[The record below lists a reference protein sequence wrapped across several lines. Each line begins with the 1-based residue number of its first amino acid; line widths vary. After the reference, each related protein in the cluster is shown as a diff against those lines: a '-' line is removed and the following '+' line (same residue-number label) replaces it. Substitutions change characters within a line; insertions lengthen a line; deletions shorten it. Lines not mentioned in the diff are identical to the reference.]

1 MESPNRQAV
10 KLLREQRKRRKR
22 VAVFLGMAGIVV
34 VGTVMALRMSGR
46 AMNNQML
53 DCVLSHDLPH
63 QHTEACYYTPPQ
75 EGAQKLLVCG
85 TADFVVHK
93 HDPKSCFDNMGNLI
107 CLLPEIEEHVHTNE
121 CYQEQKVLSC
131 ALEEGDGGHTHSES
145 CWGPGY
151 SAGPVCG
158 LEETSGH
165 THDEDCYDEE
175 GQLTCGQEESE
186 GHTHSDSCYQTALI
200 CGMEEGAGGHI
211 HSDACYTIETT
222 IICGKREA
230 ILHTHNEDC
239 YLHTVDQPNE
249 VQMQELTEK
258 GVNIDQVIFA
268 DPSTE
273 ELPAEENR
281 VLDQSGAPI
290 LKCGQLQLLEHVHG
304 DNCYTVIDT
313 EGKLVS
319 QLGSG
324 SEGAE
329 MPGQR
334 TAVYQGASLRVTAIY
349 DGGDF
354 PENARISVER
364 IDEEGGLPEKQ
375 EQLSKAMPNDELQLK
390 ALLKV
395 TVAGVDEMP
404 VLAEPI
410 RLIVEPSQQ
419 ERVTAAAWYDN
430 SYSLSDQGIY
440 VQSEDA
446 KLELLEMTEQES
458 GEFATEVYPGAL
470 VGIAQQPVRENEG
483 DNGHEAGADTE
494 VGQTAD
500 SVVLNISQSFEYEDD
515 DYTMIFNVNGIAR
528 PKTTED
534 MIGQAGTEPADTSDA
549 EPAEPAD
556 RSKPSEDEDSSEPEA
571 ADDVSTESTESDNGV
586 YFTEPSTSNEQPDNS
601 ASEPAASDEPSA
613 TDEPAGTP
621 EPDVD
626 EGLTAEPT
634 VEPFGDAEARETNV
648 TIAGDVLPANVL
660 DDPENPL
667 GMLVERMD
675 EDSQEYEMYADYA
688 GDEDDENGLPG
699 LKVMSYTMY
708 YKGTELDISECTV
721 TLKITAKEKLMAAAA
736 ELENMQETMASE
748 DTELPS
754 VTMLTIV
761 PVETTEED
769 LAEDENEAEYSIPVT
784 SAMLSQVDIETKI
797 LDIAN
802 ENVSSDSPVVA
813 NAAAVLG
820 DGTEP
825 RTVKTVLRTAGKGRS
840 GDGVDS
846 DHFGVTAGT
855 KDNPKFTVQ
864 YYAWLDV
871 VNKNGSDLSVIN
883 TSGGKLPQNGTG
895 EKISP
900 NDNLLMGLN
909 LVNNKIQTNSEWREI
924 FSKVDSRY
932 IQRPNLKFFKP
943 VGTETFY
950 NLKQIWILKDNG
962 NSSGASYSADNWDVY
977 GLDDLGDARVSQDK
991 KVSSFDICHFT
1002 NKPHKIDEET
1012 KDYKPYQNDDGEWY
1026 FPIKDGAVI
1035 RLIFEPSSGSNPVDA
1050 NFYDYDITD
1059 GSAKDKTEGT
1069 VGTSNYGINKY
1080 NGQEE
1085 YKENFLKDENGS
1097 DTEVKTKRYAFGN
1110 NNAGTNYGG
1119 EVWNGYNLNQANAS
1133 SYGKCTYDIVQGIAS
1148 NGNVIFN
1155 AGIDGPNLFG
1165 SYDNE
1170 NNDKKEW
1177 KQFGRTD
1184 YDNSK
1189 MTFERHGD
1197 TYTLISAEIGDSTNS
1212 SLSSKSDLNSF
1223 TSRYYHKWTKQD
1235 NHTQKCSNPDCRVV
1249 ASNNFWPLDSIYND
1263 DLHFG
1268 NDPDNQTFKK
1278 GDSTAALPKNDDYGE
1293 TGSCDHNSY
1302 FGMNFSVVFDLTT
1315 EYSGPLEYL
1324 FFGDDDMWVFLT
1336 PMKEVRD
1343 EKGNRVLD
1351 EDGKVKVVPADNP
1364 QLICDIGGVHSSVGE
1379 YVDLWDYV
1387 GYNNNKSP
1395 DDFIKNPDYLT
1406 TEDDEEFHGIAHYKL
1421 DFFYTERGASGS
1433 TCWMQYTLPSVRSA
1447 TKTQTNDEMR
1457 RLEIKKE
1464 VTKTAVSGEFSEGK
1478 TEQYGDSEDEFL
1490 FKLTLNV
1497 KEGEVNKPL
1506 NDNYSYYKY
1515 KIDGSEETDKE
1526 TDKFEAI
1533 LLDPDVVCDGAYFT
1547 LKHGEYIVIDHLPIG
1562 TIFTIQECGVYGGYE
1577 LKDGKVYFKFKKG
1590 EYNYEESAT
1599 ITQGNSG
1606 SQPMKPEFD
1615 EDGKKFFK
1623 GEIIDNVSASVVFD
1637 NNFKTYELPKTG
1649 GAGAWGLTGAGLLLM
1664 LAAGCLLVRKR
1675 A

>member
-145 CWGPGY
+145 CWGPDY

-200 CGMEEGAGGHI
+200 CGMEEGAGRHI

-375 EQLSKAMPNDELQLK
+375 EQLSKTMPNDELQLK

-430 SYSLSDQGIY
+430 SDSLSDQGIY

-534 MIGQAGTEPADTSDA
+534 MIGQAGTEPPDTSDA

-571 ADDVSTESTESDNGV
+571 VDDVSTESTESDNGV

-626 EGLTAEPT
+626 DGLTAEPT

-648 TIAGDVLPANVL
+648 TIAGDALPANVL

-667 GMLVERMD
+667 GMLVELVP
-675 EDSQEYEMYADYA
+675 EDSPVFEMYAENIKVDNTENDLPDPKVMAYTLYYKGIELDMSQCA
-688 GDEDDENGLPG
+688 VTIEVKARPGLLRAAERIASDSSDDSLQEAPVAIAVMTTANAQIPEPETEEKIYTVETGSQQTIAPVADEQTQAEELINSCIDPSLDCSFAAAPLKSDSISVALTLMGPAADSSVASIAEANVPMALYTDDEEDEEFVEDDE
-699 LKVMSYTMY
+699 
-708 YKGTELDISECTV
+708 GTSG
-721 TLKITAKEKLMAAAA
+721 
-736 ELENMQETMASE
+736 
-748 DTELPS
+748 
-754 VTMLTIV
+754 
-761 PVETTEED
+761 
-769 LAEDENEAEYSIPVT
+769 
-784 SAMLSQVDIETKI
+784 
-797 LDIAN
+797 
-802 ENVSSDSPVVA
+802 SDS
-813 NAAAVLG
+813 
-820 DGTEP
+820 
-825 RTVKTVLRTAGKGRS
+825 
-840 GDGVDS
+840 
-846 DHFGVTAGT
+846 
-855 KDNPKFTVQ
+855 
-864 YYAWLDV
+864 
-871 VNKNGSDLSVIN
+871 
-883 TSGGKLPQNGTG
+883 
-895 EKISP
+895 EK
-900 NDNLLMGLN
+900 
-909 LVNNKIQTNSEWREI
+909 
-924 FSKVDSRY
+924 
-932 IQRPNLKFFKP
+932 
-943 VGTETFY
+943 
-950 NLKQIWILKDNG
+950 
-962 NSSGASYSADNWDVY
+962 
-977 GLDDLGDARVSQDK
+977 
-991 KVSSFDICHFT
+991 
-1002 NKPHKIDEET
+1002 
-1012 KDYKPYQNDDGEWY
+1012 
-1026 FPIKDGAVI
+1026 
-1035 RLIFEPSSGSNPVDA
+1035 
-1050 NFYDYDITD
+1050 
-1059 GSAKDKTEGT
+1059 
-1069 VGTSNYGINKY
+1069 
-1080 NGQEE
+1080 
-1085 YKENFLKDENGS
+1085 
-1097 DTEVKTKRYAFGN
+1097 
-1110 NNAGTNYGG
+1110 
-1119 EVWNGYNLNQANAS
+1119 
-1133 SYGKCTYDIVQGIAS
+1133 
-1148 NGNVIFN
+1148 
-1155 AGIDGPNLFG
+1155 
-1165 SYDNE
+1165 
-1170 NNDKKEW
+1170 
-1177 KQFGRTD
+1177 
-1184 YDNSK
+1184 
-1189 MTFERHGD
+1189 
-1197 TYTLISAEIGDSTNS
+1197 
-1212 SLSSKSDLNSF
+1212 
-1223 TSRYYHKWTKQD
+1223 
-1235 NHTQKCSNPDCRVV
+1235 
-1249 ASNNFWPLDSIYND
+1249 
-1263 DLHFG
+1263 
-1268 NDPDNQTFKK
+1268 
-1278 GDSTAALPKNDDYGE
+1278 
-1293 TGSCDHNSY
+1293 
-1302 FGMNFSVVFDLTT
+1302 
-1315 EYSGPLEYL
+1315 
-1324 FFGDDDMWVFLT
+1324 
-1336 PMKEVRD
+1336 
-1343 EKGNRVLD
+1343 
-1351 EDGKVKVVPADNP
+1351 
-1364 QLICDIGGVHSSVGE
+1364 
-1379 YVDLWDYV
+1379 
-1387 GYNNNKSP
+1387 
-1395 DDFIKNPDYLT
+1395 
-1406 TEDDEEFHGIAHYKL
+1406 
-1421 DFFYTERGASGS
+1421 
-1433 TCWMQYTLPSVRSA
+1433 
-1447 TKTQTNDEMR
+1447 
-1457 RLEIKKE
+1457 
-1464 VTKTAVSGEFSEGK
+1464 
-1478 TEQYGDSEDEFL
+1478 SEDEFDGET
-1490 FKLTLNV
+1490 LTT
-1497 KEGEVNKPL
+1497 
-1506 NDNYSYYKY
+1506 NDSP
-1515 KIDGSEETDKE
+1515 ETINTE
-1526 TDKFEAI
+1526 NTFE
-1533 LLDPDVVCDGAYFT
+1533 
-1547 LKHGEYIVIDHLPIG
+1547 IVTTTAGNPS
-1562 TIFTIQECGVYGGYE
+1562 FTIQYYANLKAVKEYSADTVIDDIVSREKRRLGVLSANDLRKNGYLPVINTRGKQLPISSTLDPSITYLKVGNDNKVETEIEDGGTQIYKDEHSKLYE
-1577 LKDGKVYFKFKKG
+1577 RPNLAYFSPGDEVLKSYKLVEIRVWSKGQDPDKNNPRHTYSLPDPESPDGVDDVTGEEGNIVVEVTYYAMLNALEFKPSVDGEGNPIKNQVELDYPNSPESDGTGSSTSKPTDVPVYTFEIDGVKVDRENNKLAGAVFELKTSAEESDPAILFVEDGDNYIQWNSGAYSEVQDAEGENAGKYVWKKIGEEEVEGEDGYQPVYEKDDNGDLKTYPVVTQVTSDSDGAFSFGGLKDGTYYLHEIKAPAG
-1590 EYNYEESAT
+1590 YNKLDEPRKIE
-1599 ITQGNSG
+1599 II
-1606 SQPMKPEFD
+1606 PEFD
-1615 EDGKKFFK
+1615 KDGNLTDVKYKLDEEDVTANEGQAVVIAIENNK
-1623 GEIIDNVSASVVFD
+1623 GS
-1637 NNFKTYELPKTG
+1637 TLPSTG
-1649 GAGAWGLTGAGLLLM
+1649 GMGTTILYIVGAVLVIGAGVVLFT
-1664 LAAGCLLVRKR
+1664 KR
-1675 A
+1675 RMSN